1 MEVGGRRLCL
11 FFFNTEPKRGNSL
24 VGARRNKKISL
35 ILQVRIIITR
45 QTEKAGE
52 WYLMENGCE
61 KPLSGRQW
69 ITILASLL
77 T

>member
-1 MEVGGRRLCL
+1 M
-11 FFFNTEPKRGNSL
+11 

-35 ILQVRIIITR
+35 ILQVKIIITR

-52 WYLMENGCE
+52 WYLMESGCE

>member
-52 WYLMENGCE
+52 WYLMESGCE